1 MYGSTGQLAFIITN
15 VFVKILTKTL
25 IEINPQVLTRL
36 DRCKIHN
43 NICII
48 FKKKKWLIFIA
59 WILLFYY
66 INVLIIFLFYSFFW

>member
-48 FKKKKWLIFIA
+48 FKKK
-59 WILLFYY
+59 
-66 INVLIIFLFYSFFW
+66 ND